1 MNLIIFIS
9 AFSFENMHM
18 DISKIFTELLDKPDV
33 PKYYRELQKNYI
45 SVKML
50 EEAAAIAS
58 LLERKFEKKNEIPVD
73 DPSFN

>member
-9 AFSFENMHM
+9 AFSCENMHM

-33 PKYYRELQKNYI
+33 PKYYRELQKHYI
-45 SVKML
+45 SVNML